1 MATDADLLPGPHP
14 GAGHAGSTMNAASGM
29 SRRSLELRLEDVS
42 KRFGAVVALARS
54 DLVVE
59 PGLLLSLLGPSG
71 CGKTTTLRIIAGF
84 ETPDTG
90 RVVID
95 GRDMSLLPPNRR
107 GLGMVFQNY
116 SLFPHMTVGENIA
129 FGLKMIR
136 TGGAEIRRR
145 VGEMLDLVQLP
156 GHEARFP
163 HQLSGGQQQRVAL
176 ARSLVTDPAVLLLD
190 EPLGALD
197 KNLRENM
204 QFELRRIQ
212 RALGITTI
220 LVTHDQEE
228 ALTLSDRVVVMNEG
242 RILQIGAP
250 TDVYE
255 SPRTRFVSEF
265 LGTSNLFEGALGARD
280 GSGFRELA
288 VRFAERTVTLRVT
301 AADDVATG
309 PATVAV
315 RPEKITPTAHRPQ
328 RGNVLAGRV
337 LGHVFRGSYHAYEVA
352 VAGRADPLFVYC
364 QARSRSEDRVFRPGR
379 DVHVSWSAEDSI
391 VLAPD
396 D

>member
-1 MATDADLLPGPHP
+1 
-14 GAGHAGSTMNAASGM
+14 MNPVSGASGT
-29 SRRSLELRLEDVS
+29 SRRSLELRLEGVS
-42 KRFGAVVALARS
+42 KRFGAVTALERA

-84 ETPDTG
+84 EAPDTG

-95 GRDMSLLPPNRR
+95 GRDMGLLPPNKR

-116 SLFPHMTVGENIA
+116 SLFPHMTVGDNIA
-129 FGLKMIR
+129 FGLKMAR
-136 TGGAEIRRR
+136 TDAGEIRRR
-145 VGEMLDLVQLP
+145 VGEMLDLVHLP
-156 GHEARFP
+156 GHEERFP

-176 ARSLVTDPAVLLLD
+176 ARSLVTNPSVLLLD

-212 RALGITTI
+212 QTLGITTI

-242 RILQIGAP
+242 RILQVGTP
-250 TDVYE
+250 SDVYE
-255 SPRTRFVSEF
+255 YPHTRFVSEF
-265 LGTSNLFEGALGARD
+265 LGTSNLFEGAIEARRGGRNGGGLREFTVRLG
-280 GSGFRELA
+280 
-288 VRFAERTVTLRVT
+288 ERVMVLRAT
-301 AADDVATG
+301 AGDDVAEG
-309 PATVAV
+309 PAMMAV
-315 RPEKITPTAHRPQ
+315 RPEKITPSEHRPES
-328 RGNVLAGRV
+328 GNVLEGQV

-352 VAGRADPLFVYC
+352 LAGREEPVFVYS
-364 QARSRSEDRVFRPGR
+364 QARSRSGDRVFKPGQR
-379 DVHVSWSAEDSI
+379 VHMGWSEEDSI
-391 VLAPD
+391 ILTRD
-396 D
+396 

>member
-1 MATDADLLPGPHP
+1 
-14 GAGHAGSTMNAASGM
+14 MNPVSGASGT
-29 SRRSLELRLEDVS
+29 SRRSLELRLEGVS
-42 KRFGAVVALARS
+42 KRFGAVTALERA

-84 ETPDTG
+84 EAPDTG

-95 GRDMSLLPPNRR
+95 GRDMGLLPPNKR

-116 SLFPHMTVGENIA
+116 SLFPHMTVGDNIA
-129 FGLKMIR
+129 FGLKMAR
-136 TGGAEIRRR
+136 TDAGETRRR
-145 VGEMLDLVQLP
+145 VGEMLDLVHLP
-156 GHEARFP
+156 GHEERFP

-176 ARSLVTDPAVLLLD
+176 ARSLVTNPSVLLLD

-212 RALGITTI
+212 QTLGITTI

-242 RILQIGAP
+242 RILQVGTP
-250 TDVYE
+250 SDVYE
-255 SPRTRFVSEF
+255 YPRTRFVSEF
-265 LGTSNLFEGALGARD
+265 LGTSNLFEGAIEARRGGRNGGGLREFTVRLG
-280 GSGFRELA
+280 
-288 VRFAERTVTLRVT
+288 ERVMVLRAT
-301 AADDVATG
+301 AGDDVAEG
-309 PATVAV
+309 PAMMAV
-315 RPEKITPTAHRPQ
+315 RPEKITPSEHRPES
-328 RGNVLAGRV
+328 GNVLEGQV

-352 VAGRADPLFVYC
+352 LAGREEPVFVYS
-364 QARSRSEDRVFRPGR
+364 QARSRSGDRVFKPGQR
-379 DVHVSWSAEDSI
+379 VHMGWSEEDSI
-391 VLAPD
+391 ILTRD
-396 D
+396 

>member
-1 MATDADLLPGPHP
+1 M
-14 GAGHAGSTMNAASGM
+14 
-29 SRRSLELRLEDVS
+29 LEDVS
-42 KRFGAVVALARS
+42 KRFGTVTALERS
-54 DLVVE
+54 DLTVE

-84 ETPDTG
+84 EAPDTG

-129 FGLKMIR
+129 FGLKMARIDA
-136 TGGAEIRRR
+136 AEIRRR
-145 VGEMLDLVQLP
+145 VGEMLDLVHLP
-156 GHEARFP
+156 GHEERFP

-176 ARSLVTDPAVLLLD
+176 ARSLVTNPSVLLLD

-212 RALGITTI
+212 QTLGTTTI

-242 RILQIGAP
+242 RILQVGTP
-250 TDVYE
+250 NEVYE
-255 SPRTRFVSEF
+255 YPRTRFVSEF
-265 LGTSNLFEGALGARD
+265 LGTSNLFEGDIGARNGG
-280 GSGFRELA
+280 GSREFTA
-288 VRFAERTVTLRVT
+288 RFGDRTVVLRVT
-301 AADDVATG
+301 ADDDVAEG
-309 PATVAV
+309 PAMMAV
-315 RPEKITPTAHRPQ
+315 RPEKITPSDQRPE
-328 RGNVLAGRV
+328 RGNSLEGRV
-337 LGHVFRGSYHAYEVA
+337 LGHVFRGSYHAYEVELD
-352 VAGRADPLFVYC
+352 GREEPVFVYS
-364 QARSRSEDRVFRPGR
+364 QARSRSGEQVFQPGQP
-379 DVHVSWSAEDSI
+379 VHVGWSEEDSI
-391 VLAPD
+391 VLTRD
-396 D
+396 